1 MEQLQLSPFAA
12 IVTVILL
19 LLATIFV
26 YSCFVAAKKKY
37 KKKLPPEVTGGWPV
51 IGHLPLLAVES
62 EPSHVTLEKL
72 AEKFGPIFTIKL
84 GVYRTLIVSN
94 WEMAKEC
101 LTVNDRA
108 FATRPRTLAMEI
120 LGNNYSMLG
129 FSPYGSYWRQM
140 RKIVIVELLSN
151 HRLKMLQ
158 HVRESELKAAAEG
171 LYLKWTKSA
180 SGSNKV
186 LVDMQKWF
194 WDVALNMILKIT
206 VGKRYVEYTCCSD
219 DEQKGGWRKELR
231 LFMELSGKFSASDSL
246 PFLRWMDLGGV
257 ERAMKKCSK
266 NLEIV
271 AREWLEEHK
280 QKKASIVAKSRE
292 DFMDVLLSIL
302 DDAKDLSSR
311 DADSVNISTCL
322 ALIIAASDTT
332 AVTLTWTLAL
342 LLNNRDALNKVQ
354 HELDIHVGKDRQVKE
369 SDMHNLVYLEAVI
382 KESLRLYPAVPLLPH
397 ESMEDC
403 NVGGYQIP
411 AGTRL
416 FINAWKIHRDP
427 QVWSDPHEF
436 KPERFLTTHKD
447 VDVRGQSFE
456 LIPFG
461 SGRRMCPGISFALQ
475 VLNLTL
481 ATLLHGFEIEAPSNK
496 PIDMRGGP
504 GLSNIKLT
512 PLEVFLGP
520 RLPQH

>member
-1 MEQLQLSPFAA
+1 MELLSPFAA
-12 IVTVILL
+12 VVTAILL
-19 LLATIFV
+19 LLPTTFV
-26 YSCFVAAKKKY
+26 YFLFVAAKKKY
-37 KKKLPPEVTGGWPV
+37 EKKPPPEVTGGWPV
-51 IGHLPLLAVES
+51 IGHLPLLATGS
-62 EPSHVTLEKL
+62 EPSHITL
-72 AEKFGPIFTIKL
+72 ARWADKFGPIFTVKL
-84 GVYRTLIVSN
+84 GVHRTLIVSN
-94 WEMAKEC
+94 WETAKEC
-101 LTVNDRA
+101 VTVNDRA
-108 FATRPRTLAMEI
+108 FASRPQTLAMEV
-120 LGNNYSMLG
+120 LGNNYSMFG

-140 RKIVIVELLSN
+140 RKIVTVELLSN
-151 HRLKMLQ
+151 HRLEILKD
-158 HVRESELKAAAEG
+158 VRESELKAAAEG
-171 LYLKWTKSA
+171 LYLKWTNSA

-194 WDVALNMILKIT
+194 WDIALNLILKII

-231 LFMELSGKFSASDSL
+231 TFFELSGKFSVSDAL

-280 QKKASIVAKSRE
+280 VSGVAKRHE

-322 ALIIAASDTT
+322 ALILAASDTT

-342 LLNNRDALNKVQ
+342 LLNNRDALNKIQ
-354 HELDIHVGKDRQVKE
+354 HELDIHIGKDRQVKE

-382 KESLRLYPAVPLLPH
+382 KESFRLYPAVPTLLPH
-397 ESMEDC
+397 ESMEDW
-403 NVGGYQIP
+403 
-411 AGTRL
+411 TRL

-427 QVWSDPHEF
+427 QVWSDPEEF
-436 KPERFLTTHKD
+436 KPERFLTAHKD
-447 VDVRGQSFE
+447 VDVRGQSVK

-481 ATLLHGFEIEAPSNK
+481 ATLLHGFEVETPSNK
-496 PIDMRGGP
+496 PVDMRGGP

-512 PLEVFLGP
+512 PLEVLLSP
-520 RLPQH
+520 RLPQYLY

>member
-1 MEQLQLSPFAA
+1 MELLSPFAA
-12 IVTVILL
+12 VATAILL
-19 LLATIFV
+19 LLPTTFV
-26 YSCFVAAKKKY
+26 YFLFVAAKKKY
-37 KKKLPPEVTGGWPV
+37 EKKPPPEVTGGWP
-51 IGHLPLLAVES
+51 
-62 EPSHVTLEKL
+62 PSHITL
-72 AEKFGPIFTIKL
+72 ARWADKFGPIFTIKL
-84 GVYRTLIVSN
+84 GVHRTLIVSN

-101 LTVNDRA
+101 VTVNDRA
-108 FATRPRTLAMEI
+108 FASRPQTLAMEV
-120 LGNNYSMLG
+120 LGNNYSMFG

-140 RKIVIVELLSN
+140 RKIVTVELLSN
-151 HRLKMLQ
+151 HRLEMLKD
-158 HVRESELKAAAEG
+158 VRESELKAAAEG
-171 LYLKWTKSA
+171 LYLKWTNSA

-194 WDVALNMILKIT
+194 WDIALNLILKII
-206 VGKRYVEYTCCSD
+206 VGKRYVEYTCC
-219 DEQKGGWRKELR
+219 RHFR
-231 LFMELSGKFSASDSL
+231 IVGKFSVSDAL
-246 PFLRWMDLGGV
+246 PFLSWMDLGGV

-266 NLEIV
+266 NLENV
-271 AREWLEEHK
+271 ARQWLEEHK
-280 QKKASIVAKSRE
+280 VSGVAKRHE

-322 ALIIAASDTT
+322 ALILAASDTT

-342 LLNNRDALNKVQ
+342 LLNNRDALNKIR
-354 HELDIHVGKDRQVKE
+354 HELDIHIGKDREVKE

-382 KESLRLYPAVPLLPH
+382 KESFRLYPAVPTLLPH
-397 ESMEDC
+397 ESMEDW
-403 NVGGYQIP
+403 
-411 AGTRL
+411 TRL

-427 QVWSDPHEF
+427 QVWSDPEEF

-447 VDVRGQSFE
+447 VDVRGQSLK

-481 ATLLHGFEIEAPSNK
+481 ATLLHGFEVETPSNK
-496 PIDMRGGP
+496 AVDMREGP

-512 PLEVFLGP
+512 PLEVLLGP
-520 RLPQH
+520 RLPQYLH